1 VGRSARAHPGAPP
14 DIVTRELRIL
24 PEAEAE
30 LLAAAEWY
38 ETRQAGLGVVFVEA
52 IGRALED
59 IVEAPQTSPL
69 WRRGYPYRRHVLR
82 RFPYTI
88 IFTVT
93 EPSLEVTAI
102 AHAKR
107 RPGYWLQ
114 RAAGRP

>member
-1 VGRSARAHPGAPP
+1 MS
-14 DIVTRELRIL
+14 RELRIL

-30 LLAAAEWY
+30 LAAAAEWY
-38 ETRQAGLGVVFVEA
+38 ESRQPGLGVAFVDAVGHVFE
-52 IGRALED
+52 G

-69 WRRGYPYRRHVLR
+69 WKRGYPYRRHVLR

-93 EPSLEVTAI
+93 ERSIEVTAI

-107 RPGYWLQ
+107 KPGYWLS
-114 RAAGRP
+114 RASGRP